1 MEPAFGEKFFKWT
14 VPASSVAWGSFDA
27 MLSTLDHAVAQRPY
41 LLGQGFSAA
50 DVVVGA
56 NARFG
61 VLFGALPKDGPAASY
76 VARLSERPALVR
88 ALAIEAEVLARLS
101 P

>member
-1 MEPAFGEKFFKWT
+1 M
-14 VPASSVAWGSFDA
+14 PASSVAWGSFDA
-27 MLSTLDHAVAQRPY
+27 MLSTLDHAVAHSPY

-56 NARFG
+56 MARFG
-61 VLFGALPKDGPAASY
+61 VQFGALPKDGPAASY
-76 VARLSERPALVR
+76 VTRLGERPALVR